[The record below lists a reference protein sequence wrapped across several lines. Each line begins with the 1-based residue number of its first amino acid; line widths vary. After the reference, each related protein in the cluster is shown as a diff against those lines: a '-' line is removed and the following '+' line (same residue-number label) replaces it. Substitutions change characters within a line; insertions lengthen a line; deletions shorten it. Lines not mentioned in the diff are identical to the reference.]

1 MTTSQT
7 SRGQPLAVPP
17 TLTATVAATIDWH
30 CIVIGAGPAGSAVA
44 IRLAQA
50 GQRVLLVDRSS
61 MPRPKV
67 CGCCLSPLAIAE
79 LRGLC
84 PPGAVRSPLPL
95 EGVCLLSA
103 GRSARVPMA
112 GGGILSRETL
122 DASLV
127 RRAIDVGADW
137 LPDMLVE
144 AIHDEGAARGAAT
157 RDDGE
162 VVVLAHRATPEEPRA
177 TSLLRGRVAVIA
189 AGLAD
194 TIRIVT
200 GTVTT
205 TRSRQ
210 PAARRT
216 DASRGRRVAPGSR
229 IGLGATL
236 DSASLRDAA
245 AVINPPPGELVMAVA
260 PHGYCGI
267 VGLEDGRLDL
277 AAAVDR
283 RLIARAGGPA
293 AAITQ
298 LLRTAGGDH
307 LGSIGFDRVLEAVAA
322 ATFRATPPLTH
333 QSPLLGSPSRRILRV
348 GDAAGYVEPF
358 TGEGMGWALA
368 SGRILAESLLIDPGS
383 GNLVADASRYEHQHE
398 RLFAGHHARC
408 LRVARGV
415 RHPTV
420 VSAAVRL
427 AAAMPRAAAWA
438 LPLVTGASGRS

>member
-1 MTTSQT
+1 MSTSPL
-7 SRGQPLAVPP
+7 SLSQPLAVPP
-17 TLTATVAATIDWH
+17 TLTAAVAGTIDWH

-144 AIHDEGAARGAAT
+144 AIHDEGAARSAAT

-245 AVINPPPGELVMAVA
+245 VINPPPGELVMAVA
-260 PHGYCGI
+260 QHGYCGI
-267 VGLEDGRLDL
+267 VALEDGRLDL

-283 RLIARAGGPA
+283 RMIARAGGPA

-307 LGSIGFDRVLEAVAA
+307 LGSIGFDRMLEAVAA

-368 SGRILAESLLIDPGS
+368 SSRILAESLLIDPGS

-398 RLFAGHHARC
+398 RLFASHHARC

-415 RHPTV
+415 RHQTV
-420 VSAAVRL
+420 VTAAVRL

-438 LPLVTGASGRS
+438 LPLVTGARGRS

>member
-1 MTTSQT
+1 MSTSPL
-7 SRGQPLAVPP
+7 SLSQPLAVPP
-17 TLTATVAATIDWH
+17 TLTAAVAATIDWH

-44 IRLAQA
+44 IRLAEA

-67 CGCCLSPLAIAE
+67 CGCCLSSLAIKE
-79 LRGLC
+79 LCGLC
-84 PPGAVRSPLPL
+84 PPGAVRAPLPL
-95 EGVCLLSA
+95 EGVCLVSA

-144 AIHDEGAARGAAT
+144 AIHEEGVARGTAT

-162 VVVLAHRATPEEPRA
+162 VVVLTHRATPEEPRN
-177 TSLLRGRVAVIA
+177 TIRLRGRVAVIA

-200 GTVTT
+200 GSMTT
-205 TRSRQ
+205 TLAGQ

-216 DASRGRRVAPGSR
+216 DVARGRRIAPDSR

-245 AVINPPPGELVMAVA
+245 AVINPPQGELVMAVA
-260 PHGYCGI
+260 QHGYCGI

-283 RLIARAGGPA
+283 RLIACAGGPA

-298 LLRTAGGDH
+298 LLRTAAGDH
-307 LGSIGFDRVLEAVAA
+307 LGSIGFDRMLEAVAA

-333 QSPLLGSPSRRILRV
+333 QSPLLGSLSRRILRV

-368 SGRILAESLLIDPGS
+368 SSRILVESLLIDPGS
-383 GNLVADASRYEHQHE
+383 GTPDADASRYEHQHE

-415 RHPTV
+415 RYPTV
-420 VSAAVRL
+420 VNAAVRL

>member
-1 MTTSQT
+1 MTTSQP
-7 SRGQPLAVPP
+7 SPGQPLAVPP
-17 TLTATVAATIDWH
+17 TLTAAVAATIDWH

-79 LRGLC
+79 LRSLC

-95 EGVCLLSA
+95 EGVCLVSA

-137 LPDMLVE
+137 LPEMLVE
-144 AIHDEGAARGAAT
+144 AIHDEGAARGTAS

-162 VVVLAHRATPEEPRA
+162 VVVLAHRATPEEPRD
-177 TSLLRGRVAVIA
+177 TILLRGRVAVIA

-205 TRSRQ
+205 TPSR
-210 PAARRT
+210 PPTTRRAA
-216 DASRGRRVAPGSR
+216 ASRGRRVAPGSR

-236 DSASLRDAA
+236 DSAPLRDA

-260 PHGYCGI
+260 QHGYCGI

-298 LLRTAGGDH
+298 LLRTAAGDH

-333 QSPLLGSPSRRILRV
+333 QSPLLGSPSRRVLRV

-368 SGRILAESLLIDPGS
+368 NGRILAESLLIDPDS
-383 GNLVADASRYEHQHE
+383 GNPVADASRYEHQHE

-420 VSAAVRL
+420 VTAAVRL